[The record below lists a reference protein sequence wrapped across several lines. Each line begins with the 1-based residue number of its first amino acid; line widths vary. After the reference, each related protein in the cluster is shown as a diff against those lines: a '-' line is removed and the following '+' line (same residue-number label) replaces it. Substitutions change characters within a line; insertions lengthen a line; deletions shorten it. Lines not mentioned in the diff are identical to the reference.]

1 MKRNLDRQVLTA
13 ESEATEPPGR
23 LHARHSSR
31 REFLK
36 SSAIA
41 ACSAG
46 LGLGVSAEFLGA
58 PPTFL
63 SRSLSGSPAA
73 RSAKLSLKKGL
84 VLTMVSDKLSF
95 ADRFKMV
102 RDAGFEVVQAP
113 TTPDQRNAEEM
124 KRAAD
129 AVNIRIDSV
138 MNIDHWQYPLS
149 SSDPAVV
156 EKSLAGMRTSLHNAK
171 LWGSDVVLLVPA
183 VVNPETSY
191 RDAWTRSQ
199 KQIRKLIPLAQELRI
214 VIGIEEVWN
223 KFLLSPLEMNT
234 YVSEFRSPWVKTWFD
249 VGNVMLYGY
258 PQDWIRTL
266 GKSIVKVHL
275 KDFKRKQDG
284 YSWVNLGDGDVD
296 WPAVREAFAEIGYSG
311 SVIAE
316 LTGGDA
322 AYLRDVSNRIDRLLL
337 APA

>member
-1 MKRNLDRQVLTA
+1 MKTNLECRVLTA
-13 ESEATEPPGR
+13 ESEGAEPPGR

-58 PPTFL
+58 APTFL
-63 SRSLSGSPAA
+63 SAS
-73 RSAKLSLKKGL
+73 SAKLSVKKGI

-113 TTPDQRNAEEM
+113 TTADQRSAEEM
-124 KRAAD
+124 KKAAD
-129 AVNIRIDSV
+129 AMNIRIDSV

-156 EKSLAGMRTSLHNAK
+156 EKSLTGMRTSLHNAK

-199 KQIRKLIPLAQELRI
+199 KEIRKLIPLAQELNV
-214 VIGIEEVWN
+214 VIAIEEVWN
-223 KFLLSPLEMNT
+223 RFLLSPLAMVQ
-234 YVSEFRSPWVKTWFD
+234 YIGEFHSPWVQAWFD
-249 VGNVMLYGY
+249 VGNVVLYGY

-266 GKSIVKVHL
+266 GKRIVKVHL
-275 KDFKRKQDG
+275 KDFKRTENG
-284 YSWVNLGDGDVD
+284 YAWVNLGDGNVD
-296 WPAVREAFAEIGYSG
+296 WPAVRQAFADIGYAG

-316 LTGGDA
+316 LEQGDET
-322 AYLRDVSNRIDRLLL
+322 YLRDVSLRIDRLLL
-337 APA
+337 R